1 MNDLVRDAGRDE
13 PGRDEHGV
21 YTVVVS
27 VGTDHHPFDRLV
39 QWIDEWAAL
48 HPDVSIFMQ
57 RGTSTTPRRVASA
70 EIVAHGDLLRLFA
83 AADVV
88 VSHGGP
94 STVMDARSSGRLPI
108 VVPRDPSRGEHVDGH
123 QMRFA
128 DHLDSHG
135 LARLASSEFELR
147 ELLDAALDDPSSH
160 HIDRADAAS
169 PSGVARF
176 GAVVD
181 ELLGVTTPIDGDQ
194 R

>member
-1 MNDLVRDAGRDE
+1 MSGSEATT
-13 PGRDEHGV
+13 
-21 YTVVVS
+21 YSVVVS

-39 QWIDEWAAL
+39 RWIDQWAIV
-48 HPDVSIFMQ
+48 HPDVSVFVQ
-57 RGTSTTPRRVASA
+57 RGTSTAPERVPSA
-70 EIVAHGDLLRLFA
+70 ELVTHGELRELFA

-108 VVPRDPSRGEHVDGH
+108 VVPRDPERGEHIDGH

-128 DHLDSHG
+128 DHLELHG
-135 LARLASSEFELR
+135 LARLAGSEFEFR
-147 ELLDAALDDPSSH
+147 QLLGEALADPSEFR
-160 HIDRADAAS
+160 IDRTTPQA
-169 PSGVARF
+169 PSGVVQF

-181 ELLGVTTPIDGDQ
+181 DLLGVHTPINNEP